1 MIAGP
6 EVSHLV
12 AQYEAACGT
21 KEGTEYTSH
30 HEETERA
37 QRVFFENVEKLSQAM
52 KDMGNPFQEESRD
65 LLSLDTK
72 DIAHHTAAELIG
84 THLEKCKVRFQ
95 EFMKGLEGEEESTF
109 YEPIKKNRVDFFR
122 QVPASVDSSKQK
134 VLKEDCQLFSKLFIS
149 CQSRE
154 CDLKEF
160 FRHENQSHPAALSD
174 GGKLHTCQKSHL
186 TTILESQVT
195 TPEAEPDT
203 DTIIIDG
210 AALVNSLPPR
220 SSKTFEEYAML
231 DVLPTIQAYSTKY
244 KRTDIVFDVYR
255 PSSLKAETRSKR
267 GRGVRRRVTGKGKIP
282 SNWRNFL
289 RENDNKAELFN
300 FLADKIAR
308 VATPNVVIVTKEEDQ
323 SGWGGTMQS

>member
-1 MIAGP
+1 
-6 EVSHLV
+6 
-12 AQYEAACGT
+12 
-21 KEGTEYTSH
+21 
-30 HEETERA
+30 
-37 QRVFFENVEKLSQAM
+37 M

-84 THLEKCKVRFQ
+84 THLEKSKVRFQ

-122 QVPASVDSSKQK
+122 HVPASVDSSKQK

-195 TPEAEPDT
+195 TPEAEPDA

-220 SSKTFEEYAML
+220 SSKTFKKKSKGML
-231 DVLPTIQAYSTKY
+231 FFHAFTGCDVISAFRGKGKKSAWQTCDVCDEASG
-244 KRTDIVFDVYR
+244 VFSKLSQYP
-255 PSSLKAETRSKR
+255 PSSLVS
-267 GRGVRRRVTGKGKIP
+267 
-282 SNWRNFL
+282 W
-289 RENDNKAELFN
+289 
-300 FLADKIAR
+300 
-308 VATPNVVIVTKEEDQ
+308 
-323 SGWGGTMQS
+323 

>member
-21 KEGTEYTSH
+21 KEGTEHTSH

-52 KDMGNPFQEESRD
+52 KDISNPFQEESRD
-65 LLSLDTK
+65 LLSL
-72 DIAHHTAAELIG
+72 IG
-84 THLEKCKVRFQ
+84 THLEKGKVLFQ

-195 TPEAEPDT
+195 TPEAEPDA

-244 KRTDIVFDVYR
+244 KRTDIVFDVYW

-267 GRGVRRRVTGKGKIP
+267 GRG
-282 SNWRNFL
+282 
-289 RENDNKAELFN
+289 
-300 FLADKIAR
+300 
-308 VATPNVVIVTKEEDQ
+308 
-323 SGWGGTMQS
+323 

>member
-21 KEGTEYTSH
+21 KEGTEHTSH

-84 THLEKCKVRFQ
+84 THLEKCK
-95 EFMKGLEGEEESTF
+95 
-109 YEPIKKNRVDFFR
+109 
-122 QVPASVDSSKQK
+122 
-134 VLKEDCQLFSKLFIS
+134 
-149 CQSRE
+149 SRE

-195 TPEAEPDT
+195 TPEAEPDA

-255 PSSLKAETRSKR
+255 PSSLKAEIRSKR
-267 GRGVRRRVTGKGKIP
+267 DFP
-282 SNWRNFL
+282 AL
-289 RENDNKAELFN
+289 
-300 FLADKIAR
+300 
-308 VATPNVVIVTKEEDQ
+308 
-323 SGWGGTMQS
+323 

>member
-6 EVSHLV
+6 EVISHLV

-21 KEGTEYTSH
+21 KEGTEHTSH

-195 TPEAEPDT
+195 TPEAEPDA

-267 GRGVRRRVTGKGKIP
+267 DFP
-282 SNWRNFL
+282 AL
-289 RENDNKAELFN
+289 
-300 FLADKIAR
+300 
-308 VATPNVVIVTKEEDQ
+308 
-323 SGWGGTMQS
+323 